1 MCFLAF
7 FFFAVHFHNDFLL
20 AVLAKCQALGSTPGR
35 LMAAD
40 FNMLKLCICFD
51 LDLVHI
57 AWVKWTFI
65 ILLTC
70 ESNSYLFERFC
81 SWAIAFGLLQ
91 IIKSRMFYF
100 VASHPR
106 TPQKMPPKPQLIKK
120 GKIKKQKKVLKANF
134 EVKWIICSS
143 RKYLYSVPI
152 QGHWKY

>member
-35 LMAAD
+35 LMAGD
-40 FNMLKLCICFD
+40 P
-51 LDLVHI
+51 DLVHI

-81 SWAIAFGLLQ
+81 TWAMAFGLLQ

>member
-1 MCFLAF
+1 MCFLA
-7 FFFAVHFHNDFLL
+7 FFAVHFHNDFLL

-35 LMAAD
+35 LMAGD
-40 FNMLKLCICFD
+40 P
-51 LDLVHI
+51 DLVHI

-81 SWAIAFGLLQ
+81 TWAIAFGLLQ